1 MRCIAIQIL
10 ILACVVL
17 QKDLDIITRNKQ
29 VSAASYNNTRSSR
42 VEKKEAFIRPLPL
55 SHEAL
60 TMARKARLSTHQRQA
75 HLLHESLENRYLMA
89 ADLSNGDFSEGLTD
103 WIVQA
108 TETAQVEVVNVDD
121 PRVLLTPTDTGTAE
135 IIQQVSVTPGTAYRL
150 SFTIKSTS
158 DSYAYAGVRGH
169 AGKWSELSTGENK
182 AGRYTLEFETSSD
195 VSEVTI
201 FAQAYRQQTAPV
213 SIDDIQLAL
222 ADSPPVSPEP
232 EPPTETPIEPP
243 QDQPIE
249 PPTETPPPSVV
260 DSLLEN
266 GDFESDLSGWSD
278 ISTAGGKAEIIPG
291 AVGSALQLSPSAEGT
306 AALLQQVAVD
316 PSTSYRLSFSLTS
329 VGGSY
334 GYAGVRGHAGKWSEI
349 SVGDNV
355 SGRQTLDFVTNADVT
370 EVSVFLQAYRQQ
382 TVPIVIDDIR
392 LEANNGTPAPEPITP
407 PPADTTPPDETPT
420 DPAPPEE
427 LPPRVG
433 DNLVRNADFS
443 TEDLSGWQSSGPTGA
458 ATLSDGVLKLAATQ
472 DNTIRV
478 EQMITGLRPETRY
491 SFSVKLR
498 SLEGAWASFGVDA
511 GTQYAKTNSAAG
523 DAWQEKRFTFYTA
536 ANSTQVRLFLESYMG
551 QPGPVFFDD
560 VKIVEGK
567 LTPVTPPDEGW
578 FTLPAPRALVNAGE
592 EMLLNSN
599 FEDGLTGWVRDHAE
613 IANNTVTL
621 TPTSDESARLVQD
634 IPFALPP
641 NTAYSLEAVVRGGG
655 PGATLSVS
663 GRDGLTASVQIEE
676 GATRRVVL
684 PFTTSSGYET
694 IRVMLEQYKASP
706 GILTI
711 ESVSLLAQGNEWI
724 DTPNPIPTPTTEVL
738 FDDFS
743 GPLDPERWL
752 IVDKAWGGDNGGLVP
767 ENVEL
772 ADGKLLLRA
781 NGDDY
786 TGDVVGHG
794 DRTTRVGAGIA
805 TRDYYA
811 SGRYEVRARVP
822 QVLGAASA
830 FWTFHY
836 IEYGPNDEGFWEEPS
851 KIRNSEIDW
860 EFPTALQTGSDND
873 PISYDYARVNSWGGK
888 LGGEGAHHPGR
899 VEIINDGEYHTYTID
914 WHAGGDGELPRV
926 IWLIDGE
933 EVYRHEGNEFGQDN
947 IPYRA
952 SRFWLG
958 IWFPAAGFKERID
971 GETVSRVGWAGDPN
985 FNQATLEI
993 DWVRV
998 TPFNEANDRYE
1009 PETWPNGFY
1018 ATPDEY
1024 PEL

>member
-1 MRCIAIQIL
+1 MRCIAVQIL

-17 QKDLDIITRNKQ
+17 QKDVDVITRNKQ
-29 VSAASYNNTRSSR
+29 VSAAAYNNTRSSR
-42 VEKKEAFIRPLPL
+42 VEKKEAFIRSLPL
-55 SHEAL
+55 DHEAL
-60 TMARKARLSTHQRQA
+60 TMARKARLSTHQRHV

-89 ADLSNGDFSEGLTD
+89 ADLSNGDFSDGLTG
-103 WIVQA
+103 WVVQA

-150 SFTIKSTS
+150 SFTINSTS

-249 PPTETPPPSVV
+249 PPTETPPPSVG

-278 ISTAGGKAEIIPG
+278 ISTAGGKAEAIPG
-291 AVGSALQLSPSAEGT
+291 DAGSVLQLSPSAEGT

-355 SGRQTLDFVTNADVT
+355 SGQQTLDFVTDADVT
-370 EVSVFLQAYRQQ
+370 EVTVFLQAYRQQ
-382 TVPIVIDDIR
+382 TAPIVIDDIR
-392 LEANNGTPAPEPITP
+392 LEANNGTPAPEPINP
-407 PPADTTPPDETPT
+407 PPVDTTPPDETPT

-443 TEDLSGWQSSGPTGA
+443 TGDLSGWQSSGPAGA
-458 ATLSDGVLKLAATQ
+458 ATLSDGVLKLASTQ
-472 DNTIRV
+472 DNTIRI
-478 EQMITGLRPETRY
+478 EQMITGLQPETRY

-592 EMLLNSN
+592 EMLLNN
-599 FEDGLTGWVRDHAE
+599 DFEDGLTGWVRDHAE

-641 NTAYSLEAVVRGGG
+641 NTTYSLEAVVRGGG
-655 PGATLSVS
+655 PGATLSVA

-772 ADGKLLLRA
+772 ADGKLLLHA

-786 TGDVVGHG
+786 TGDVIGHG

-811 SGRYEVRARVP
+811 SGRYEVRARIP

-985 FNQATLEI
+985 FDQATLEI

>member
-1 MRCIAIQIL
+1 
-10 ILACVVL
+10 
-17 QKDLDIITRNKQ
+17 
-29 VSAASYNNTRSSR
+29 
-42 VEKKEAFIRPLPL
+42 
-55 SHEAL
+55 
-60 TMARKARLSTHQRQA
+60 
-75 HLLHESLENRYLMA
+75 
-89 ADLSNGDFSEGLTD
+89 GLTD

-135 IIQQVSVTPGTAYRL
+135 IIQQVSVTPRTAYRL
-150 SFTIKSTS
+150 SFTINSTS

-201 FAQAYRQQTAPV
+201 FAQAYRQQTTPV

-249 PPTETPPPSVV
+249 PPTETPPPSVG

-278 ISTAGGKAEIIPG
+278 ISTAGGKAETIPG
-291 AVGSALQLSPSAEGT
+291 AAGSVLQLSPSAEGT

-349 SVGDNV
+349 SVGDNA
-355 SGRQTLDFVTNADVT
+355 SGLQTLDFVTDADVSEIT
-370 EVSVFLQAYRQQ
+370 VFLQAYRQQ
-382 TVPIVIDDIR
+382 TAPIVIDDIR
-392 LEANNGTPAPEPITP
+392 LEANNGTPTPEPINP
-407 PPADTTPPDETPT
+407 PPVDTTPPDETPT

-443 TEDLSGWQSSGPTGA
+443 TGDLSGWQSSGPAGA

-478 EQMITGLRPETRY
+478 EQMITGLQPETRY

-511 GTQYAKTNSAAG
+511 GTQYAKTNSAKG

-536 ANSTQVRLFLESYMG
+536 ADSTQVRLFLESYMG

-592 EMLLNSN
+592 EMLLNSD

-613 IANNTVTL
+613 ITNNTVTL

-634 IPFALPP
+634 IPFALP
-641 NTAYSLEAVVRGGG
+641 
-655 PGATLSVS
+655 
-663 GRDGLTASVQIEE
+663 
-676 GATRRVVL
+676 
-684 PFTTSSGYET
+684 
-694 IRVMLEQYKASP
+694 
-706 GILTI
+706 
-711 ESVSLLAQGNEWI
+711 
-724 DTPNPIPTPTTEVL
+724 
-738 FDDFS
+738 
-743 GPLDPERWL
+743 
-752 IVDKAWGGDNGGLVP
+752 
-767 ENVEL
+767 
-772 ADGKLLLRA
+772 
-781 NGDDY
+781 
-786 TGDVVGHG
+786 
-794 DRTTRVGAGIA
+794 
-805 TRDYYA
+805 
-811 SGRYEVRARVP
+811 
-822 QVLGAASA
+822 
-830 FWTFHY
+830 
-836 IEYGPNDEGFWEEPS
+836 
-851 KIRNSEIDW
+851 
-860 EFPTALQTGSDND
+860 
-873 PISYDYARVNSWGGK
+873 
-888 LGGEGAHHPGR
+888 
-899 VEIINDGEYHTYTID
+899 
-914 WHAGGDGELPRV
+914 
-926 IWLIDGE
+926 
-933 EVYRHEGNEFGQDN
+933 
-947 IPYRA
+947 
-952 SRFWLG
+952 
-958 IWFPAAGFKERID
+958 
-971 GETVSRVGWAGDPN
+971 
-985 FNQATLEI
+985 
-993 DWVRV
+993 
-998 TPFNEANDRYE
+998 
-1009 PETWPNGFY
+1009 
-1018 ATPDEY
+1018 
-1024 PEL
+1024 